1 MRVKLCF
8 FLTVG
13 EATITNLY
21 LTVVHKQP
29 PLFTFTCISS
39 GGPVSDVDWLT
50 PLGDRPADVSE
61 LNNTLT
67 ALYTHT
73 LNVSQIVTGGSYTCK
88 VYGRYEMSKT
98 LRIDGK

>member
-1 MRVKLCF
+1 MLFSVGGARV
-8 FLTVG
+8 TSVR
-13 EATITNLY
+13 

-29 PLFTFTCISS
+29 PLFTLTCISS

-67 ALYTHT
+67 AQYTHT
-73 LNVSQIVTGGSYTCK
+73 LNVSQIVTGGNYTCK
-88 VYGRYEMSKT
+88 VYGRYERSKT

>member
-1 MRVKLCF
+1 MLFSVGGARV
-8 FLTVG
+8 TSVR
-13 EATITNLY
+13 

-67 ALYTHT
+67 AQYTHT
-73 LNVSQIVTGGSYTCK
+73 LNVSQIVTGGNYTCK
-88 VYGRYEMSKT
+88 VYGRYERSKT